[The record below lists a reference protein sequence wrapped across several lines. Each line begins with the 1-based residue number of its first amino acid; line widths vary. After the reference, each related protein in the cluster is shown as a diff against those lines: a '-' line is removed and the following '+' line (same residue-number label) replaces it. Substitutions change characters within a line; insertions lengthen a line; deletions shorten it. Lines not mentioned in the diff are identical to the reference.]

1 MDNSFTPRS
10 LDQMVDIYYE
20 NYDYFFYLFTCF
32 LTDYVQI
39 TRKNFH
45 GDVDLAKVFG
55 VVAAQQMRLHQIEHE
70 KGIRKDVR
78 HYSRIQ
84 ARAWVNASS
93 IAEVTGIPRETV
105 RRKLFVLQA
114 YGWVEMDAR
123 GRVAV
128 GRTPDGTVAAS
139 VALPE
144 MHHWTAVNLCRFV
157 LEFMKL
163 MDRFGDRGQ
172 G

>member
-1 MDNSFTPRS
+1 MIN
-10 LDQMVDIYYE
+10 IYCQH
-20 NYDYFFYLFTCF
+20 YDYFFCLFTCF
-32 LTDYVQI
+32 LTDYLQI

-55 VVAAQQMRLHQIEHE
+55 VVMAQQMRLNQIEHE

-78 HYSRIQ
+78 HYAPILH
-84 ARAWVNASS
+84 RAWVNASS

-114 YGWVEMDAR
+114 CGWVEMDAR
-123 GRVAV
+123 GRVCV
-128 GRTPDGTVAAS
+128 GRTPDGAVAAS
-139 VALPE
+139 AALPE

-163 MDRFGDRGQ
+163 MDRFADPGQRGS
-172 G
+172 GYPS